1 MASFPEFEV
10 REAVTVS
17 DMCMDN
23 VAVLIASL
31 MIGRID
37 LEMGTRGVMAT
48 IRGPKL
54 KVINTHERFASVVM
68 LSTK

>member
-48 IRGPKL
+48 IRRPKMR
-54 KVINTHERFASVVM
+54 VINTHERFASVVM